1 MDTILG
7 LGNQWCVGGDHVSI
21 LNHSDKTLHFGIQT
35 FYSVL
40 GSSSSLEVSQES
52 GTFTVSDATVQH
64 VSINT
69 ISPLLGRGSGGNNF
83 TISGEGF
90 LGTSEADSD
99 MHVKI
104 FEEGNNNVKDFFA
117 TVSNANTLNAMTLES
132 PSSSTS
138 IFTVLLSTDGFQY
151 SKPSIA
157 ASRYFI
163 HYQQPRFHSFS
174 PMGGPL
180 CGGTV
185 VTIVADYFVTGHIHA
200 KFGDKVVSC
209 TFRSKWSRMCFTAFA
224 KSRQCRFIHFH

>member
-1 MDTILG
+1 
-7 LGNQWCVGGDHVSI
+7 
-21 LNHSDKTLHFGIQT
+21 
-35 FYSVL
+35 
-40 GSSSSLEVSQES
+40 
-52 GTFTVSDATVQH
+52 
-64 VSINT
+64 
-69 ISPLLGRGSGGNNF
+69 
-83 TISGEGF
+83 
-90 LGTSEADSD
+90 

-151 SKPSIA
+151 SKPRIA

-185 VTIVADYFVTGHIHA
+185 VTIVADYFVTGHIRA

-209 TFRSKWSRMCFTAFA
+209 SFRSKWSIKCVSPRSPTAGSVNLSISIDNNNVLSREFIAAPHKFHYFENTKYMINIANVFPLASPRMHSQKNIVVEGAGMISHQKTKATLLFSTLEIPSSPAIE
-224 KSRQCRFIHFH
+224 SRSILVALACRHHRI